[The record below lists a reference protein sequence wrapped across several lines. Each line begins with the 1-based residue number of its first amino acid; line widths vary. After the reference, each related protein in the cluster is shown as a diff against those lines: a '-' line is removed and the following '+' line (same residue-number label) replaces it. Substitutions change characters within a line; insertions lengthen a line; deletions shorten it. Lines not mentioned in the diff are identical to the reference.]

1 MSSQALLRPLLV
13 AAVLIA
19 VAVGLTACGSSSSSA
34 TASAGSSSSSDT
46 ARLKFTQCLRDNG
59 VNIPTNPGQSG
70 GQPPNINRAQM
81 QTALKACQKYRGA
94 SGGTITPAQRQ
105 QFQEAFLKFQACM
118 SQHGVDLPSRPAG
131 GAPPAGGQQINRNSP
146 TFQAAAKAC
155 QSQLPQRSGGGGG
168 PGFFGGGGG
177 GQ

>member
-1 MSSQALLRPLLV
+1 MSPKALHRPLLLS
-13 AAVLIA
+13 AVLIA
-19 VAVGLTACGSSSSSA
+19 SAAGLAACGGSSSSSA
-34 TASAGSSSSSDT
+34 TASSSSSSDT

-70 GQPPNINRAQM
+70 GGPPNINRAQM

-94 SGGTITPAQRQ
+94 LGGTITPAQRQ

-131 GAPPAGGQQINRNSP
+131 GGPPTGGQQINRNSP

-168 PGFFGGGGG
+168 PGFFGGGG
-177 GQ
+177 Q